1 MLINFVGVYVVAKNG
16 RGVEVEVTTTRFS
29 VQGAHAAMLEGY
41 QFKLIK
47 YLD

>member
-1 MLINFVGVYVVAKNG
+1 MNFVGVYVVAKNG
-16 RGVEVEVTTTRFS
+16 RGVEVTTTRFS